1 MRRGRVLSPE
11 EGPAQNQ
18 NRTQSFH
25 RPRDANRHNK
35 GEAGESKAREFF
47 REQGAFRALGR
58 RKGNFHITSLVLP
71 WKAGLFSTPRIRN
84 RIRNRTGNCNLSDE
98 KVGFTA
104 PGKGAPFSILVRT
117 SFCTVLYTV
126 YCITLCCAFVI
137 GVVVVV
143 VRVLTFSCSFG

>member
-35 GEAGESKAREFF
+35 GEAGQRKAREFF

-71 WKAGLFSTPRIRN
+71 WKAGLFSTPRIRKFGTVPE
-84 RIRNRTGNCNLSDE
+84 IVILYHCNLSDE

-117 SFCTVLYTV
+117 SFCTVYCILYTV
-126 YCITLCCAFVI
+126 LPCAAPSLLVLLLLLLFV
-137 GVVVVV
+137 
-143 VRVLTFSCSFG
+143 C

>member
-35 GEAGESKAREFF
+35 GEAGVRKAREFF

-84 RIRNRTGNCNLSDE
+84 RIRNRTGNCNMYHCNLSDE

-117 SFCTVLYTV
+117 SFCTVYCILYTV
-126 YCITLCCAFVI
+126 LPCAAPSLLVLLLLLLFV
-137 GVVVVV
+137 
-143 VRVLTFSCSFG
+143 C